1 MSLSGS
7 TGDRVTGWNSTIP
20 TVLSALYALWGNAPA
35 LSTVTVTDGP
45 TTSNV
50 GATSQMVTVGY
61 NGDNDEAV
69 VGTTDAEGFS
79 WDPNREN
86 YTVLC
91 SAAVVTGDDD
101 QAAARAAAFAV
112 YTACCDALLADPTLG
127 GIVLNSKPGDYTVR
141 QPAGDLGRACLIL
154 FGINVTAYTT

>member
-1 MSLSGS
+1 MNLCGS

-20 TVLSALYALWGNAPA
+20 SVLSALFTLWSNAPA

-61 NGDNDEAV
+61 NGDSDEAV

-79 WDPNREN
+79 WDPSREN

-91 SAAVVTGDDD
+91 SAAAVTEGDD
-101 QAAARAAAFAV
+101 QAAARDEAFTL
-112 YTACCDALLADPTLG
+112 YKACCDALLADPTLG
-127 GIVLNSKPGDYTVR
+127 GVVLSSRPGDCTVR
-141 QPAGDLGRACLIL
+141 QPPGDLGRGCLIL